1 MKIILR
7 NTLMEFE
14 TTKLPEI
21 IEKAFNNYSNIS
33 MFSKEALAL
42 FFNKIIDSNLLS
54 KLVWM
59 HIPYL
64 TDSINVALYDA
75 VSMTTPHVANKN
87 LLGVNENKE
96 LYRTETETAVPI
108 TVPLKESISLN
119 NFSFITASRYQNTSA
134 KGSIRGNKAVSLEI
148 YYVSD
153 AVVVSNNDSNTL
165 TTASFRSKLI
175 NNSVGVS
182 FNNGE
187 FIYYNTSGDSA
198 SRTPSTINEQSID
211 GICIDSYYTGTTQL
225 ATAGPIGLSVIGK
238 GMNYNEIKIVT
249 DAIQVLSDSLKSYI
263 K

>member
-14 TTKLPEI
+14 TIKLPEI

-33 MFSKEALAL
+33 NSNKEALIL
-42 FFNKIIDSNLLS
+42 FFNKIIDANLLN

-64 TDSINVALYDA
+64 TDSVDVALYDA
-75 VSMTTPHVANKN
+75 ISMTTPYVANKN
-87 LLGVNENKE
+87 LLGVNENNE
-96 LYRTETETAVPI
+96 LYRTDIETAVPI
-108 TVPLKESISLN
+108 TVSLKESISLN
-119 NFSFITASRYQNTSA
+119 NFSFITASRYEATWEV
-134 KGSIRGNKAVSLEI
+134 GSLRGNKEASLEI
-148 YYVSD
+148 QYNHD
-153 AVVVSNNDSNTL
+153 FCIISNNDIITNT
-165 TTASFRSKLI
+165 TGAFKSKLE

-198 SRTPSTINEQSID
+198 MQTPSTINEQNID
-211 GICIDSYYTGTTQL
+211 GICINSYYTGTTNL
-225 ATAGPIGLSVIGK
+225 ATSGPIGLSIIGK

-249 DAIQVLSDSLKSYI
+249 DAIQVLSNSLKS
-263 K
+263 